1 MLKRNLERIF
11 TTAAVVLAII
21 LIAVLIVIV
30 FGGIPAKDLDSKL
43 AKGLIMTLGI
53 IYLLLAGASIA
64 FIFMDN
70 EAIKEITLRSNTS
83 QKTRVSLPAVRKMI
97 KNTCAQIE
105 GVKCKGIKLTVSDY
119 GVKLKVSV
127 SVVDKDVEQVEG
139 YIRNLIT
146 DVFNKTLGFTFS
158 AIEIS
163 IVKFV
168 PSYQPNVQEII
179 AKSDAELAEKKAEE
193 EGTEAV
199 AEEVAEAPVEEPI
212 QDEVSVEENVEIVP
226 EVESEVVEET
236 SADETIEAD
245 VEAEVS
251 ENEDK

>member
-21 LIAVLIVIV
+21 LIAVLLVIV

-53 IYLLLAGASIA
+53 IYVLLAGASIA

-146 DVFNKTLGFTFS
+146 DVFDKTLGFAFS

-179 AKSDAELAEKKAEE
+179 AKSDAELAEKKSAEE
-193 EGTEAV
+193 AAV
-199 AEEVAEAPVEEPI
+199 VEEVAEASVEEPVQEDVAVEDVAEVI
-212 QDEVSVEENVEIVP
+212 PDEVET
-226 EVESEVVEET
+226 EVVEET
-236 SADETIEAD
+236 PAEETVEEVA
-245 VEAEVS
+245 EAEVS
-251 ENEDK
+251 EDEDK

>member
-97 KNTCAQIE
+97 KNTCAKMQ
-105 GVKCKGIKLTVSDY
+105 
-119 GVKLKVSV
+119 
-127 SVVDKDVEQVEG
+127 G
-139 YIRNLIT
+139 Y
-146 DVFNKTLGFTFS
+146 
-158 AIEIS
+158 
-163 IVKFV
+163 
-168 PSYQPNVQEII
+168 
-179 AKSDAELAEKKAEE
+179 
-193 EGTEAV
+193 
-199 AEEVAEAPVEEPI
+199 
-212 QDEVSVEENVEIVP
+212 
-226 EVESEVVEET
+226 
-236 SADETIEAD
+236 
-245 VEAEVS
+245 
-251 ENEDK
+251 